1 MLHEY
6 ASDTHFLERLVEVVL
21 DVRGDGLLDVFNEEV
36 VRGDVVRLVRYLGR
50 LAVQAERR
58 LLEHSLWGSDTGE

>member
-1 MLHEY
+1 MFHEY

-21 DVRGDGLLDVFNEEV
+21 DVWSDGLLDVFHEKV
-36 VRGDVVRLVRYLGR
+36 VRGDVVRLVRYLGC

-58 LLEHSLWGSDTGE
+58 LLEHSLRAGDTGE